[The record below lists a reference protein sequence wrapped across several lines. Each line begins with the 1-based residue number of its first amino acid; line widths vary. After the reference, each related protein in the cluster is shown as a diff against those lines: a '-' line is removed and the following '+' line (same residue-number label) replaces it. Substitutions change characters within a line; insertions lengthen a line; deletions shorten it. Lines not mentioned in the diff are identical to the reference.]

1 MANVLMASIVIPVN
15 VLEDLWEMT
24 AKQVNHVL
32 LLNAIVVVVVP
43 VLVVVVVVVVPV
55 PVVVVVVVVVD
66 VAIED
71 VLHFLRFPSFLFSLH
86 LLFHLVSEINECD
99 SQPCKNGGKCVDEH
113 PGSGSGSGLVDLPE
127 NLYSCVC
134 PRGYTGKNCEIGK
147 IYFLNQTFLSW
158 N

>member
-24 AKQVNHVL
+24 AKQVNDVL
-32 LLNAIVVVVVP
+32 LLNAIVVVP
-43 VLVVVVVVVVPV
+43 VLVVVL
-55 PVVVVVVVVVD
+55 VVVVD
-66 VAIED
+66 VVAVVVVAIED

-113 PGSGSGSGLVDLPE
+113 PGSGSGSGSGSGLVDLPD
-127 NLYSCVC
+127 NFYSCVC

-147 IYFLNQTFLSW
+147 IYFPNKTFLSW

>member
-24 AKQVNHVL
+24 AKQVNHVF
-32 LLNAIVVVVVP
+32 LLNAIVVVP
-43 VLVVVVVVVVPV
+43 VLVVVVVVVAV
-55 PVVVVVVVVVD
+55 
-66 VAIED
+66 ED
-71 VLHFLRFPSFLFSLH
+71 VLRFLLFPSFLFSLH

>member
-24 AKQVNHVL
+24 AKQVNHVF
-32 LLNAIVVVVVP
+32 LLNAIVVVP
-43 VLVVVVVVVVPV
+43 VLVVVL
-55 PVVVVVVVVVD
+55 VVVVD
-66 VAIED
+66 VVAVVVVAIED
-71 VLHFLRFPSFLFSLH
+71 VLHFLLFPSLFSLH

-113 PGSGSGSGLVDLPE
+113 PGSGSGSGLVDLPD
-127 NLYSCVC
+127 NFYSCVC

-147 IYFLNQTFLSW
+147 IYFPNQTFLSW

>member
-32 LLNAIVVVVVP
+32 LLNAIVVVP
-43 VLVVVVVVVVPV
+43 VLVVVL
-55 PVVVVVVVVVD
+55 VVVVD
-66 VAIED
+66 VVAVVVVAIED
-71 VLHFLRFPSFLFSLH
+71 VLHFLLFPSLFSLH

-147 IYFLNQTFLSW
+147 IYFPNQTFLSW

>member
-32 LLNAIVVVVVP
+32 LLNAIVVV
-43 VLVVVVVVVVPV
+43 LVVVVVAV
-55 PVVVVVVVVVD
+55 
-66 VAIED
+66 ED
-71 VLHFLRFPSFLFSLH
+71 VLHFLLFPSFLFSLH

-113 PGSGSGSGLVDLPE
+113 PGSGSGSGLVDLPD
-127 NLYSCVC
+127 NFYSCVC

-147 IYFLNQTFLSW
+147 IYFSN
-158 N
+158 

>member
-32 LLNAIVVVVVP
+32 LLNAIVVVP
-43 VLVVVVVVVVPV
+43 VLVVVL
-55 PVVVVVVVVVD
+55 VVVVD
-66 VAIED
+66 VVAVVVVAIED
-71 VLHFLRFPSFLFSLH
+71 VLHFLLFPSLFSLH

-113 PGSGSGSGLVDLPE
+113 PGSGSGSGSGSGLVDLPD
-127 NLYSCVC
+127 NFYSCVC

-147 IYFLNQTFLSW
+147 IYFPNKTFLSW

>member
-32 LLNAIVVVVVP
+32 LLNAIVVVPVLVV
-43 VLVVVVVVVVPV
+43 VLVVVVVVVVV
-55 PVVVVVVVVVD
+55 VVAVVVVAVVV

-71 VLHFLRFPSFLFSLH
+71 VLHFLLFPSLFSLH